1 MSVVEHIDKLTLTE
15 SVRLDPDRLGA
26 LYSQLGDAGA
36 EDVICRA
43 MEELAVRMAHCERL
57 HRQSNWPELRK
68 SARSLVAISDQIG
81 MRMLSRV
88 ASDVTQAIDT
98 TDVVAIAATLARL
111 LRIGES
117 SLTAIWDSQDLSL

>member
-1 MSVVEHIDKLTLTE
+1 MNKLPDKPAKNTGSSGGRRSVNIYGNVNL
-15 SVRLDPDRLGA
+15 S
-26 LYSQLGDAGA
+26 
-36 EDVICRA
+36 
-43 MEELAVRMAHCERL
+43 
-57 HRQSNWPELRK
+57 SNDIAELRK
-68 SARSLVAISDQIG
+68 LADSHPELAQQIATDRRVIAISDQIG

-88 ASDVTQAIDT
+88 ASDVTQAIDS